1 MNDMIKIT
9 IGLIATML
17 ANILLGA
24 KLANLKNEF
33 SWNLFWA
40 GIFKYGCIIAAIFL
54 MYLCSYL
61 NPDILVAEIGGISVN
76 LITGMKTLFVSGIA
90 LYGYQ
95 DLSKLAK
102 LLKVKVDVNEKKQDS
117 PVYLDREDE

>member
-1 MNDMIKIT
+1 MIKIT

-40 GIFKYGCIIAAIFL
+40 GIFKYGCIITAIFL

-61 NPDILVAEIGGISVN
+61 NPDILVAEIGGVNVN
-76 LITGMKTLFVSGIA
+76 LITGMKALFVSGIV

-102 LLKVKVDVNEKKQDS
+102 LLKVKVDVNEKTQDS
-117 PVYLDREDE
+117 PIYLDREDE

>member
-1 MNDMIKIT
+1 
-9 IGLIATML
+9 
-17 ANILLGA
+17 
-24 KLANLKNEF
+24 
-33 SWNLFWA
+33 
-40 GIFKYGCIIAAIFL
+40 